1 MQCIVAIMRRMRRVS
16 TSSCSSAVPRPPP
29 LISLFCHARTTRG
42 LKKKGKEKKK
52 TYRQIFGVIRK
63 SIHSFFLSSSLA
75 PRIPSTM
82 AKIKKKGLFSMQ
94 YFALLSSRLCLIPVL
109 TLLRHLRPGQKLYH
123 SYSGRA
129 KASDFSAGFPSTMH
143 LQGYVLYLQP
153 EDRSLF

>member
-1 MQCIVAIMRRMRRVS
+1 MHCCNHEEDEACKYLQLFFRRAK
-16 TSSCSSAVPRPPP
+16 TASAHFPFLPRTDHPR
-29 LISLFCHARTTRG
+29 I
-42 LKKKGKEKKK
+42 KKKRKRKKK